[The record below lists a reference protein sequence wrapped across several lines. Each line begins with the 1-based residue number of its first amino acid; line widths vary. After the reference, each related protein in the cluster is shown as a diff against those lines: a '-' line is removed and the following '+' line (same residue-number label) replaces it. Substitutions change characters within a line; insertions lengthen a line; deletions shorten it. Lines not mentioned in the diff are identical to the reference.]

1 MLETPRVFIYAFLV
15 LLLLF
20 SEQLSMGAAPRK
32 GFGQATRE
40 ANLRAGPGVEH
51 SIKGTIKENE
61 QLTVQGQEGDWY
73 LVETAAGQKGY
84 VYKDFL
90 KIAGE
95 EQAGAATKDAKNE
108 KAAAEEGKETA
119 KAPVPATE
127 AMTTEQPIPPPPA
140 PPQKITRPLSPS
152 RSPNQPP
159 KSVEH
164 ASPRA
169 PSLIELLDG
178 READVILWVCIAV
191 VFFLIG
197 WISGG
202 HYYLR
207 RDRTR
212 RTRLRF

>member
-1 MLETPRVFIYAFLV
+1 MSATPRVFIYAFLV

-20 SEQLSMGAAPRK
+20 FEQLSMGAAPRK
-32 GFGQATRE
+32 GLVQGTRE

-51 SIKGTIKENE
+51 GVKGTVKENE

-84 VYKDFL
+84 LYKDFL
-90 KIAGE
+90 KVAGE
-95 EQAGAATKDAKNE
+95 EQAGAIVTEPKTAPGESKEAT
-108 KAAAEEGKETA
+108 
-119 KAPVPATE
+119 KAPVPVTDAAT
-127 AMTTEQPIPPPPA
+127 AEQSPPPPPA
-140 PPQKITRPLSPS
+140 PPAQKITQSPS
-152 RSPNQPP
+152 PSGSPNQPP
-159 KSVEH
+159 KSEERKTS
-164 ASPRA
+164 SPRA

-178 READVILWVCIAV
+178 READVILWVCIAI

-212 RTRLRF
+212 RTKLRF

>member
-1 MLETPRVFIYAFLV
+1 MSGKPRVLAYTSLVLV
-15 LLLLF
+15 LLLF
-20 SEQLSMGAAPRK
+20 EQSDMAAAPRK
-32 GFGQATRE
+32 GLVQGTRE

-51 SIKGTIKENE
+51 SIKGTVKENE

-90 KIAGE
+90 KVIGE
-95 EQAGAATKDAKNE
+95 EQVGATTADAKNE
-108 KAAAEEGKETA
+108 KTAADESSQAAAPVSGA
-119 KAPVPATE
+119 AP
-127 AMTTEQPIPPPPA
+127 TEQTPPPPPA
-140 PPQKITRPLSPS
+140 PPQKLAPPLSP
-152 RSPNQPP
+152 PNQPP
-159 KSVEH
+159 KSDERKTPSH
-164 ASPRA
+164 RA

-178 READVILWVCIAV
+178 READMILWACIAM

-207 RDRTR
+207 RDRAR
-212 RTRLRF
+212 RTKLRF